1 MEKLSDKHI
10 EREIIRA
17 NTGGM
22 AYPGE
27 WLAALCEL
35 RELRAAQAAV
45 YKAIG
50 RTLHEVRNSL
60 PRLGLLGLDGYEHV
74 IADATEREK
83 CMALLRRI
91 GAAVDEMEK
100 AGVAIKPAYD
110 PFPAPPKEA
119 DEQQR
124 PGPIDAEEFTE
135 EFAGG

>member
-1 MEKLSDKHI
+1 MPRSLEEIVRVLDAANQPFGTTAGQVAEAGKVI
-10 EREIIRA
+10 RELIA
-17 NTGGM
+17 
-22 AYPGE
+22 
-27 WLAALCEL
+27 EL
-35 RELRAAQAAV
+35 RELRAAQAAA

-100 AGVAIKPAYD
+100 AGVAIEPAYD
-110 PFPAPPKEA
+110 PLPAPPKE
-119 DEQQR
+119 
-124 PGPIDAEEFTE
+124 G
-135 EFAGG
+135 